1 MRITD
6 QQLDTFIQIYQ
17 KNFGVMLDRE
27 SAYTKGIKLVEVL
40 GLILKDSYTTKDKIN
55 MTKI

>member
-6 QQLDTFIQIYQ
+6 QQLDVFIQIYQ

-40 GLILKDSYTTKDKIN
+40 GLILKDGKITKDKIN

>member
-6 QQLDTFIQIYQ
+6 QQLDVFIQIYQ

-40 GLILKDSYTTKDKIN
+40 GLILKDGKITKDKKLI
-55 MTKI
+55 